1 MQVTEKLV
9 RGLFLSFFAVLEDAK
24 LRRLE
29 IVESLQL
36 FFSHYE
42 ALFWL
47 VFESFFYTFGEN
59 KK

>member
-42 ALFWL
+42 ALF
-47 VFESFFYTFGEN
+47 
-59 KK
+59 